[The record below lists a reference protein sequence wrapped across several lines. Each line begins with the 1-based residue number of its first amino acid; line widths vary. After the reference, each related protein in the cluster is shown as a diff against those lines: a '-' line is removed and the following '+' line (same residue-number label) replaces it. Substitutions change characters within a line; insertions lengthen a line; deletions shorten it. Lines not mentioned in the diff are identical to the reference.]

1 MCYFGI
7 TLIPVAWLI
16 FTLYYTN
23 QSKWSTRRN
32 FIIMSILPVI
42 TLAMVW
48 TNNFHHLMWTS
59 ISLDTGTSPPV
70 DIAIQGAY
78 WWVHAVYSYS
88 LIGIGIALLFNYYF
102 KVTGIYRKQVSVM
115 LIGAFVPLVA
125 NFIYIAK
132 IHLPFEIDPTP
143 MAFTITGIAF
153 FWGLSHIQLFS
164 IMPIAYD
171 TIFKS
176 MNDGVIIVDP
186 FNRIIEANPAASNM
200 LNSKSIL
207 VTGTNINRLFSEVV
221 CSTALKTETVPAQLE
236 IEISKETTS
245 RYYDLYISSIFNQNL
260 LKGRIL
266 LLHEFTEKRNVAI
279 ISRER
284 SLLEQELIERKKVEK
299 ALRISEQFNLS
310 VMEYSPNPLFIIDSE
325 GSIKY
330 INPAFEKLSGYS
342 KSEVIGI
349 KRPFPWW
356 PLEERQ
362 RFIEASANLPV
373 PDGLFSGERKLNN
386 KSGVQFLVEQHST
399 HIAGNDGTQYLL
411 ATWVDITTRKQNEN
425 ALAISKEKLQ
435 TLTEDAPVMICN
447 VDLEG
452 NIKYVNKMF
461 EKVTRLNRSDVVG
474 KNGFKI
480 GLFSGDVL
488 ISLAKRF
495 REKLSK
501 QDSEII
507 PFEFQIKRQSGDYRW
522 ISLIGEPI
530 NENGNIVGLQIF
542 GQDVTEKKAAEAMLN
557 ESEEKYRTIFESAN
571 DIIILLDE
579 NGNIVDVNDKLK
591 DLGGWNRKEV
601 IGKNFISLID
611 IISENSIPVIKANS
625 LKRMAGMTVS
635 PYEVE
640 MIKSNGEMAF
650 IEINATAVR
659 KNGKVIGDLAILRD
673 VTERKKAEIKLKENK
688 DLIDGIMASTPD
700 AVFVTDRDNRII
712 LANSAFYRMFRLQEN
727 NAEGQKIEDAICFDG
742 LTEII
747 SNVFNDGTTNRQ
759 VELKYIQD
767 GAEKIVIANIIEME
781 KGKILVILDDVTE
794 LRERQA
800 TLSVNER
807 LISVGEMAAGM
818 AHELN
823 NPLTSVVGFSQ
834 LLLLQENIPDEI
846 KSDLNNIYHE
856 GQRAAA
862 IVKNLLTF
870 ARKHPSEKQLVQ
882 VNTILEEVLK
892 LRTYE
897 QNVNNIQVKLQFDSQ
912 LPLVMCDPFQMQQVF
927 LNLILNAEYAM
938 IQSHNKG
945 ILAITT
951 EKSDQIIRITFKDDG
966 SGISPENMKHLFNPF
981 FTTKGVGK
989 GTGLGLSI
997 CFGIINNHS
1006 GRIYAA
1012 GGLSEG
1018 ATFVVELPIQIK
1030 Q

>member
-59 ISLDTGTSPPV
+59 VSLDTGISPPV

-88 LIGIGIALLFNYYF
+88 LIGIGIVLLFNYYF

-153 FWGLSHIQLFS
+153 FWGLSRVQLFS

-399 HIAGNDGTQYLL
+399 HIAGNDGTPYLL

-640 MIKSNGEMAF
+640 MIKVM
-650 IEINATAVR
+650 
-659 KNGKVIGDLAILRD
+659 GK
-673 VTERKKAEIKLKENK
+673 
-688 DLIDGIMASTPD
+688 
-700 AVFVTDRDNRII
+700 
-712 LANSAFYRMFRLQEN
+712 
-727 NAEGQKIEDAICFDG
+727 
-742 LTEII
+742 
-747 SNVFNDGTTNRQ
+747 
-759 VELKYIQD
+759 
-767 GAEKIVIANIIEME
+767 
-781 KGKILVILDDVTE
+781 
-794 LRERQA
+794 
-800 TLSVNER
+800 
-807 LISVGEMAAGM
+807 
-818 AHELN
+818 
-823 NPLTSVVGFSQ
+823 
-834 LLLLQENIPDEI
+834 
-846 KSDLNNIYHE
+846 
-856 GQRAAA
+856 
-862 IVKNLLTF
+862 
-870 ARKHPSEKQLVQ
+870 
-882 VNTILEEVLK
+882 
-892 LRTYE
+892 
-897 QNVNNIQVKLQFDSQ
+897 
-912 LPLVMCDPFQMQQVF
+912 
-927 LNLILNAEYAM
+927 
-938 IQSHNKG
+938 
-945 ILAITT
+945 
-951 EKSDQIIRITFKDDG
+951 
-966 SGISPENMKHLFNPF
+966 
-981 FTTKGVGK
+981 
-989 GTGLGLSI
+989 
-997 CFGIINNHS
+997 
-1006 GRIYAA
+1006 
-1012 GGLSEG
+1012 
-1018 ATFVVELPIQIK
+1018 
-1030 Q
+1030 